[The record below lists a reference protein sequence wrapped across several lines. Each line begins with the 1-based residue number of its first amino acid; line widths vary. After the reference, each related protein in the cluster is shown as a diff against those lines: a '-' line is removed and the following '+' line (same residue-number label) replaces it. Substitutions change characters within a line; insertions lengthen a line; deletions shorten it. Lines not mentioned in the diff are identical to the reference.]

1 MLKKPL
7 ILTSLCLITG
17 CSPETQT
24 PVIEEPLFCDVVQ
37 ERAVF
42 TQNEIDMREAW
53 GYTRNL
59 AWQYAIN
66 LTWDR
71 ECEREDAK

>member
-1 MLKKPL
+1 MLKPLL
-7 ILTSLCLITG
+7 ILTSSLLTIG
-17 CSPETQT
+17 CSPQT
-24 PVIEEPLFCDVVQ
+24 REPVIEEPLFCDVVT
-37 ERAVF
+37 ERAMF
-42 TQNEIDMREAW
+42 TQHEIDMREAW

-71 ECEREDAK
+71 ECESEEAK